1 MEIDRSQSGATAG
14 ASRIAGFDGGLLSVP
29 PALLST
35 LGERLAGLA
44 LRLQGESGLSPRGR
58 NAMAE
63 LEQLGLELQELVR
76 ALGLPSHGGEERLD
90 LQQAV
95 KASQPLWQ
103 AALQRRGMTLQ
114 LMQGDP
120 APIEIEPVLLQHAV
134 DLLIAHGIAGGAD
147 FCLAAL
153 PATPASPAGLR
164 LSGLG
169 AAADALELHWQLLRL
184 LARSRGWRLTRH
196 AAPGAAPD
204 APASQVELFFGAP
217 PSVAFN
223 DGLPRMHIAQ
233 NTRVLVIDPNDLSR
247 VHCAKLLTE
256 GGIAHD
262 VVASVAQ
269 AEDALRHGPGGWTA
283 VVSGFALDDAPMQ
296 RLAEALQNSLGSLR
310 WIELVDG
317 SHDFAFGTPDG
328 NRPGRIGRADLQ
340 HTLLASLAS

>member
-1 MEIDRSQSGATAG
+1 MELERNTIAKSATG
-14 ASRIAGFDGGLLSVP
+14 PVAGFDGGLLSVP
-29 PALLST
+29 PALLAT
-35 LGERLAGLA
+35 LGEQLAGLS
-44 LRLQGESGLSPRGR
+44 LRLQSESGLSARGR
-58 NAMAE
+58 GAMAE

-76 ALGLPSHGGEERLD
+76 ALGLPSHGGEESVD

-95 KASQPLWQ
+95 KASQPLWH
-103 AALQRRGMTLQ
+103 AALQQRGMTLQ
-114 LMQGDP
+114 LMQGD
-120 APIEIEPVLLQHAV
+120 AAHVEIEPVLLQHAL
-134 DLLIAHGIAGGAD
+134 DLLIGHGIACGAD

-196 AAPGAAPD
+196 AAAGSAPNS
-204 APASQVELFFGAP
+204 PASQIELLFGAP
-217 PSVAFN
+217 PAVAFN